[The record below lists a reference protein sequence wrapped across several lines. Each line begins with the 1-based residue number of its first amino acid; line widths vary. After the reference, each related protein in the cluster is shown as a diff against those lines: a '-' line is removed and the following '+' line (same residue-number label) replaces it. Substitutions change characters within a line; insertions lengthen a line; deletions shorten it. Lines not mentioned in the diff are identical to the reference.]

1 MKRFAFKM
9 YLKKGCEKEYAKRHA
24 AIWPELKQ
32 MIKDQGV
39 SDYSIF
45 WDKDTNLLFAVQKC
59 DSDTNSQDTTN
70 VDPITQKWW
79 DMMADIMEVN
89 PDNSPVSI
97 PLEELFHMDESHIY
111 IAQIWFIY
119 LGTCCPSREQRLLVS
134 CSSVP
139 HHVIPEGPLEGHGG
153 QL

>member
-1 MKRFAFKM
+1 MRERICQAPRCNLAGVKTDD
-9 YLKKGCEKEYAKRHA
+9 
-24 AIWPELKQ
+24 
-32 MIKDQGV
+32 KDQGV

-97 PLEELFHMDESHIY
+97 PLEELFHMD
-111 IAQIWFIY
+111 
-119 LGTCCPSREQRLLVS
+119 
-134 CSSVP
+134 
-139 HHVIPEGPLEGHGG
+139 
-153 QL
+153 